1 MHKMP
6 TFATYKHYTM
16 KPIYYIVTLSMLA
29 FATINSQAQ
38 SIADAWANMP
48 AHIMPSIGKNA
59 RLDMIDLYNAGMSA
73 KAATFTGDTA
83 CLTAL
88 GNNYLFLRTSKASTM
103 QMMQIVVGKKIL
115 YAIITTIEGPVAN
128 SHINIYD
135 EQWQPLGVKKYFPE
149 ITVEDFINLPK
160 SKRKEREELLKKI
173 PLHTIQYNMTHM
185 TNDIIATPSFL
196 QTLDEETRK
205 EIESSFHTQII
216 LQWKG
221 KKWKRQ

>member
-1 MHKMP
+1 MRLK
-6 TFATYKHYTM
+6 TKILTLLFSALSFLYTE
-16 KPIYYIVTLSMLA
+16 
-29 FATINSQAQ
+29 AQ
-38 SIADAWANMP
+38 DIAAVWEAMP

-83 CLTAL
+83 SLTAM
-88 GNNYLFLRTSKASTM
+88 GNNYLFLRTSRASTM
-103 QMMQIVVGKKIL
+103 QLMQIVDGKKLL

-128 SHINIYD
+128 SHIDIYD
-135 EQWQPLGVKKYFPE
+135 EKWQPLEVKRFFPD
-149 ITVEDFINLPK
+149 INVADFLNLPK

-173 PLHTIQYNMTHM
+173 PLHTIQYNMTDM
-185 TNDIIATPSFL
+185 TNDIIAIPSFL

-205 EIESSFHTQII
+205 EIEPNFHKQIV

-221 KKWKRQ
+221 RKWKKQ

>member
-1 MHKMP
+1 
-6 TFATYKHYTM
+6 
-16 KPIYYIVTLSMLA
+16 MLA
-29 FATINSQAQ
+29 FSTINSHAQ

-48 AHIMPSIGKNA
+48 THIMPSIGKNA

-73 KAATFTGDTA
+73 KATTFTGDTA

-88 GNNYLFLRTSKASTM
+88 GNNYLILRTSKASTM
-103 QMMQIVVGKKIL
+103 QMMQIVDGKKLL

-128 SHINIYD
+128 SHLDMYD
-135 EQWQPLGVKKYFPE
+135 EKWTPMATKKFFPD
-149 ITVEDFINLPK
+149 ITVADFINLPK
-160 SKRKEREELLKKI
+160 NKRKEREELLKKI

-205 EIESSFHTQII
+205 EIESCFHSQIT